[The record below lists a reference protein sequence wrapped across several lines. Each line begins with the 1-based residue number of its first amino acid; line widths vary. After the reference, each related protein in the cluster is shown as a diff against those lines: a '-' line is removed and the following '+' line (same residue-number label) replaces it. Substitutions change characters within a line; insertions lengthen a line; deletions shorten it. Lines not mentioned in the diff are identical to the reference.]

1 MSDEPAKLS
10 NPFST
15 GGGGHN
21 FENSVQSAF
30 VVLMLSGGVV
40 PCLPALPIKQII
52 LQGKY
57 AGYDTDDFIVFVESQ
72 DGKKKAKLLAQ
83 IKHSISFTENDSVFG
98 EVMQSAWRDFQ
109 NDKLFDRETDAIAI
123 ITGLL
128 SAHDIENV
136 RVVLERA
143 RHTPTVQDF
152 LDQMILGKFTSDPQ
166 RKKLEAFRTQLKA
179 ANKGVDVSDEQLWQ
193 FLNCFH
199 MLGFDLDIKSG
210 VTLSLLNSHIAQFK
224 CGDVTGI
231 WAKIAKE
238 VASFNQNAG
247 TITLEKI
254 SKEIKAA
261 FSEHAPVSHIPKEF
275 LKELEAKQTADFSK
289 GESPNAIAL
298 ASLLGSWNEK
308 TKGDME
314 VIKRLFEQ

>member
-1 MSDEPAKLS
+1 
-10 NPFST
+10 
-15 GGGGHN
+15 
-21 FENSVQSAF
+21 
-30 VVLMLSGGVV
+30 MLSGGVV

-72 DGKKKAKLLAQ
+72 DGKRKAKLLAQ

-98 EVMQSAWRDFQ
+98 EVMQYAWRDFQ
-109 NDKLFDRETDAIAI
+109 NDKLFNRETDAIAI

-152 LDQMILGKFTSDPQ
+152 LDQMNLGKFTSDPQ
-166 RKKLEAFRTQLKA
+166 RKKLEVFRTQLKA

-224 CGDVTGI
+224 CGDVMGV

-247 TITLEKI
+247 TITLETI

-275 LKELEAKQTADFSK
+275 LKELEAKQAADFSK
-289 GESPNAIAL
+289 GESPNTIAL
-298 ASLLGSWNEK
+298 ASLLGSWSEK

-314 VIKRLFEQ
+314 VIKKLFEQ